1 MCAENAYSDRS
12 VVGWKRVVHCPQ
24 CYETLQVGAIV
35 GSAPGIGF
43 VPERAPNLELS
54 LSSEAF
60 GHQLH
65 ALRCDRCGT
74 VVIPG
79 SVER

>member
-1 MCAENAYSDRS
+1 MRLECVQFPS
-12 VVGWKRVVHCPQ
+12 VSGWKRVVHCPQ
-24 CYETLQVGAIV
+24 CHESLHAGALVGR
-35 GSAPGIGF
+35 SPGIGF
-43 VPERAPNLELS
+43 VPERAPDLELT
-54 LSSEAF
+54 LSSEAL

-79 SVER
+79 AVER

>member
-1 MCAENAYSDRS
+1 MRD

-24 CYETLQVGAIV
+24 CRETLQ
-35 GSAPGIGF
+35 PGTLMSRSRGLGF

-54 LSSEAF
+54 LAADDGE
-60 GHQLH
+60 LELR
-65 ALRCDRCGT
+65 ALRCERCGT

-79 SVER
+79 S